1 MNHVEKS
8 HVKINES
15 CGGGIAG
22 ETCEMCEITILKK
35 KKKTIH
41 MEKKHESCGGN
52 HVRKE

>member
-35 KKKTIH
+35 KKKKQFTWRKN
-41 MEKKHESCGGN
+41 MN
-52 HVRKE
+52 HVAEIM